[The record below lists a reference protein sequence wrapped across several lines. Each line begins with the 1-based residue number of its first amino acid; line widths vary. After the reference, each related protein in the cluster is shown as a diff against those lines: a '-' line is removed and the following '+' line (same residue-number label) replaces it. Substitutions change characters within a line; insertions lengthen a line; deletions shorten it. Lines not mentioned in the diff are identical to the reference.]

1 MPTGSSVELVHS
13 SGSFS
18 RTRSVTTQQS
28 VQLQASF
35 PPKPSSY
42 KQQQQLQP
50 LPVSGQLSSP
60 AKAGGVGGEGFAQWL
75 RPSPTSAPSFQN
87 ALMRPA
93 GAQSMQ
99 SQAARAPHSLSPEYG
114 SAVTRPA
121 SASLSVSSSSRQ
133 LLSPAPGPSQTN
145 SVNPSRQ
152 HKQRTD

>member
-1 MPTGSSVELVHS
+1 MELVHS

-42 KQQQQLQP
+42 KQQQQQQLQP

-60 AKAGGVGGEGFAQWL
+60 AKAGGMGGEGFAQWL
-75 RPSPTSAPSFQN
+75 RPTPTSAPSFQN

-93 GAQSMQ
+93 GVQSMQ
-99 SQAARAPHSLSPEYG
+99 SQAARVPPHTLSPEYG

-133 LLSPAPGPSQTN
+133 LLPPAPGQSQTN
-145 SVNPSRQ
+145 SANPSRQ
-152 HKQRTD
+152 HKLT